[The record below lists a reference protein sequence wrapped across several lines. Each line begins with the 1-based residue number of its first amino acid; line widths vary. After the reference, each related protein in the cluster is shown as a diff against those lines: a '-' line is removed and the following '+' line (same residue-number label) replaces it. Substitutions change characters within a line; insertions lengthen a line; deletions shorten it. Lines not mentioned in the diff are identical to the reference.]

1 MAQMSDYLENKLI
14 DHVFRN
20 TTYAQAG
27 TVYLALYSSDP
38 TDADIGTELVGDGYS
53 RQVAAFIAPSDGSTS
68 NVGDITFP
76 AATAN
81 WVTITHVGLRDAI
94 TDGNLLMHQA
104 LMSPVDVL
112 DTNNFRMPLGQ
123 FTLTF
128 A

>member
-1 MAQMSDYLENKLI
+1 MAQMSNFLEQALI
-14 DHVFRN
+14 NHVFRN

-27 TVYLALYSSDP
+27 TLYLALYSSDP
-38 TDADIGTELVGDGYS
+38 TDADVGTELSGSGYG
-53 RQVAAFIAPSDGSTS
+53 RKAVTFDAPANGVTQNTAD
-68 NVGDITFP
+68 VVFD

-81 WVTITHVGLRDAI
+81 WVEATHIGLRDAS
-94 TDGNLLMHQA
+94 TGGNLIMHQI
-104 LMSPVDVL
+104 LTNPVAVL